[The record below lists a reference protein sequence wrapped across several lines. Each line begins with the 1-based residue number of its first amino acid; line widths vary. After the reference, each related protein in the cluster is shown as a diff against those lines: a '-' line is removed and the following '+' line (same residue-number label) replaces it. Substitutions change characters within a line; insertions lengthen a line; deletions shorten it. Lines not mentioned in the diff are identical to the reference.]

1 MQDRTKPIDRSTASV
16 IRRPAIDEAAKIS
29 GKFHV
34 KCIGKDG
41 KLKWEDTIDNLIAT
55 VGKNLMLDTLL
66 AGSSYSVTGP
76 YMGLI
81 SSVGW
86 SAVAAGDTMASHS
99 GWNEAGTGVNY
110 PLYTG
115 DRKTCAWDA
124 ASGGSKALSSALSF
138 TIVTTGGTV
147 KGCFIVLGTGAV
159 ATKGD
164 TNGVLYSAGAFT
176 GGDKV
181 VDVDDVIQVSYT
193 TSLT

>member
-1 MQDRTKPIDRSTASV
+1 MQDKPKLIEQAAASTICKPSFT
-16 IRRPAIDEAAKIS
+16 ETAKIS

-41 KLKWEDTIDNLIAT
+41 NMKWEDTIDNLVVT

-110 PLYTG
+110 PLYSG

-138 TIVTTGGTV
+138 TIITTGGTV

-164 TNGVLYSAGAFT
+164 TNGTLYSAGTFT

>member
-1 MQDRTKPIDRSTASV
+1 MEKTNPIDRSTASI
-16 IRRPAIDEAAKIS
+16 IRKPSFDEIAKIS
-29 GKFHV
+29 GKFQV
-34 KCIGKDG
+34 KCFGKDG
-41 KLKWEDTIDNLIAT
+41 RLKWEDVIENLITT
-55 VGKNLMLDTLL
+55 VGKNLTLDTLL
-66 AGSSYSVTGP
+66 AGSGYTVTGP

-86 SAVAAGDTMASHS
+86 SGVNAADTMSSHS

-124 ASGGSKALSSALSF
+124 ASGGSKSLSSALSF
-138 TIVTTGGTV
+138 TIVTTGGTI
-147 KGCFIVLGTGAV
+147 KGCFIVLGTGAS

-164 TNGVLYSAGAFT
+164 TGGTLYSAGTFT

-181 VDVDDVIQVSYT
+181 VDVDDVVQVSYT

>member
-1 MQDRTKPIDRSTASV
+1 MEDAYIIDHSIASV
-16 IRRPAIDEAAKIS
+16 IRKPSLAETLKIS
-29 GKFHV
+29 GIFQV
-34 KCIGKDG
+34 KCIGKNG
-41 KLKWEDTIDNLIAT
+41 YVKWEDTIENLVVT
-55 VGKNLMLDTLL
+55 VGKNLTLDTLL

-86 SAVAAGDTMASHS
+86 TAVAAGDTMSSHS

-110 PLYTG
+110 PLYSG
-115 DRKTCAWDA
+115 DRKTCVWDA

-138 TIVTTGGTV
+138 TIITTGGTV
-147 KGCFIVLGTGAV
+147 KGCFIVLDTGAS
-159 ATKGD
+159 ATKGN
-164 TNGVLYSAGAFT
+164 TGGTLYSAGTFT